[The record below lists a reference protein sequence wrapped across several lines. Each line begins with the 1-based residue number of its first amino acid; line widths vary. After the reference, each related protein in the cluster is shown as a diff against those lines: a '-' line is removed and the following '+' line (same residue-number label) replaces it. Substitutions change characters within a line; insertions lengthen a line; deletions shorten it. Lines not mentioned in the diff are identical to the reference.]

1 MDGEPEARPPH
12 LTETAMSKPRI
23 LVFAPLAGSEAMM
36 GELAAHGYDVV
47 LGEPH
52 WQQPGKA
59 KASDI
64 AAAAR
69 GVVALMGTSIRATPI
84 TREVLEASP
93 QLRTV
98 TKYSVGV
105 DDVDVAAATELGIL
119 VCHGPTEDNCFAVA
133 ENTIA
138 LMLALL
144 KKIARRDADV
154 RAGHWR
160 EERHA
165 ATFLGARVSDGYPG
179 ITVGLVGLGRI
190 GTRVS
195 QLLAP
200 WRLRI
205 IAYDPY
211 VPPTSF
217 MLAGVERVDYDTLL
231 RHCDVISF
239 HATLSDETRMMF
251 GAREIDL
258 MKPGAVVINTARGKM
273 IDEAAVAAA
282 LREGRLG
289 GAAIDAFEEEPLPM
303 DSPLR
308 GIGDTLI
315 LSPHATAKTD
325 TIELRAGAEWAG
337 RSVHDALRGRVPDNV
352 YNKDAIALWKQRF
365 GGVDLSKA

>member
-1 MDGEPEARPPH
+1 
-12 LTETAMSKPRI
+12 
-23 LVFAPLAGSEAMM
+23 
-36 GELAAHGYDVV
+36 
-47 LGEPH
+47 
-52 WQQPGKA
+52 
-59 KASDI
+59 
-64 AAAAR
+64 
-69 GVVALMGTSIRATPI
+69 
-84 TREVLEASP
+84 
-93 QLRTV
+93 
-98 TKYSVGV
+98 
-105 DDVDVAAATELGIL
+105 AAATELGIL

-144 KKIARRDADV
+144 KRIARRDADV

-337 RSVHDALRGRVPDNV
+337 RSVHDALRGRLPDNV

>member
-1 MDGEPEARPPH
+1 MP
-12 LTETAMSKPRI
+12 KPKV
-23 LVFAPLAGSEAMM
+23 LVFAPLAGTEQMM
-36 GELAAHGYDVV
+36 SELAAHGYDLV
-47 LGEPH
+47 LGEPR

-59 KASDI
+59 QASEI

-69 GVVALMGTSIRATPI
+69 DAVALMGTSIRATPI
-84 TREVLEASP
+84 TREVIEASP
-93 QLRTV
+93 NLRTV

-105 DDVDVAAATELGIL
+105 DDVDVAAATERGIL

-144 KKIARRDADV
+144 KKVQRRDADV
-154 RAGHWR
+154 RAGKWR
-160 EERHA
+160 EEQHA
-165 ATFLGARVSDGYPG
+165 ATYLGARVSDGYPG

-205 IAYDPY
+205 VAYDPY

-217 MLAGVERVDYDTLL
+217 LLAGVERVDYDTLL
-231 RHCDVISF
+231 RRSDVISF
-239 HATLSDETRMMF
+239 HATLSEETRMMF
-251 GAREIDL
+251 GEREIGL
-258 MKPGAVVINTARGKM
+258 TRPGAVVINTARGKM

-282 LREGRLG
+282 LQSGRLG

-303 DSPLR
+303 SSPLR
-308 GIGDTLI
+308 SVGDTLI
-315 LSPHATAKTD
+315 LSPHATAKSD

-337 RSVHDALRGRVPDNV
+337 RSVHDALSGRVPDNV
-352 YNKDAIALWKQRF
+352 YNKDAIALWKKRF
-365 GGVDLSKA
+365 GGIDLSGS

>member
-1 MDGEPEARPPH
+1 MDGEPETRHPY
-12 LTETAMSKPRI
+12 LTERAMPKPKV
-23 LVFAPLAGSEAMM
+23 LVYAPLAGTEQMM
-36 GELAAHGYDVV
+36 SELAGHGYDIV
-47 LGEPH
+47 LGEPR
-52 WQQPGKA
+52 WQQPGRGKP
-59 KASDI
+59 SEI

-69 GVVALMGTSIRATPI
+69 DAAALMGTSIRATPI

-93 QLRTV
+93 HLRTV
-98 TKYSVGV
+98 AKYSVGV
-105 DDVDVAAATELGIL
+105 DDVDVEAATELGIL

-133 ENTIA
+133 ENTMA

-154 RAGHWR
+154 RAGRWR

-190 GTRVS
+190 GTRVA

-200 WRLRI
+200 WRLRVI
-205 IAYDPY
+205 SYDPY

-217 MLAGVERVDYDTLL
+217 MLAGVERVDYDSLL
-231 RHCDVISF
+231 RRSDVISF
-239 HATLSDETRMMF
+239 HATLSNETRMMF
-251 GAREIDL
+251 GEREIGL
-258 MKPGAVVINTARGKM
+258 TKPGAVVINTARGNM
-273 IDEAAVAAA
+273 IDEPAVAAA
-282 LREGRLG
+282 LQTGRLG

-303 DSPLR
+303 NSPLR
-308 GIGDTLI
+308 AIGDTLI

-337 RSVHDALRGRVPDNV
+337 RSVHEALIGRVPDNV
-352 YNKDAIALWKQRF
+352 YNKDAIALWKKRF
-365 GGVDLSKA
+365 GSIDLSKS

>member
-1 MDGEPEARPPH
+1 MP
-12 LTETAMSKPRI
+12 KPRI
-23 LVFAPLAGSEAMM
+23 LVFAPLPGTETMM
-36 GELAAHGYDVV
+36 GELAAHGYDLV

-52 WQQPGKA
+52 WQQPGQA
-59 KASDI
+59 QSSEI

-69 GVVALMGTSIRATPI
+69 EAVALMGASIRATPI

-93 QLRTV
+93 YLRTV

-105 DDVDVAAATELGIL
+105 DDVDVVAATELGIL

-133 ENTIA
+133 ENTVA

-144 KKIARRDADV
+144 KKVYRRDADV
-154 RAGHWR
+154 RTGKWR
-160 EERHA
+160 EEQHA
-165 ATFLGARVSDGYPG
+165 GTFLGSRVSDGYPG
-179 ITVGLVGLGRI
+179 ITVGLVGFGRI
-190 GTRVS
+190 GTRVA

-200 WRLRI
+200 WRLHVI
-205 IAYDPY
+205 VYDPY

-231 RHCDVISF
+231 RRSDVISF

-251 GAREIDL
+251 GRREIDL
-258 MKPGAVVINTARGKM
+258 TKPGAIVINTARGKM

-282 LREGRLG
+282 LQDSRLG

-303 DSPLR
+303 NSPLR
-308 GIGDTLI
+308 AVGDTLI

-325 TIELRAGAEWAG
+325 TIELRAGAQWAG
-337 RSVHDALRGRVPDNV
+337 RSVHEALSGRVPDNV
-352 YNKDAIALWKQRF
+352 YNRDAIALWKKRF
-365 GGVDLSKA
+365 GGVDLPNS

>member
-1 MDGEPEARPPH
+1 MP
-12 LTETAMSKPRI
+12 KPRI
-23 LVFAPLAGSEAMM
+23 LVFAPLAGTDTMM
-36 GELAAHGYDVV
+36 KQLAAHGYDVV
-47 LGEPH
+47 LGEPR
-52 WQQPGKA
+52 WQKPGRGNSA
-59 KASDI
+59 EI

-69 GVVALMGTSIRATPI
+69 DAVALMGTSIRATPI

-105 DDVDVAAATELGIL
+105 DDVDVAAATDLGIL

-133 ENTIA
+133 ENTMA

-144 KKIARRDADV
+144 KKIHRRDADV
-154 RAGHWR
+154 RAGKWR
-160 EERHA
+160 EEQHA
-165 ATFLGARVSDGYPG
+165 ATYLGARVTDGYPG

-190 GTRVS
+190 GTRVA

-205 IAYDPY
+205 IACDPY
-211 VPPTSF
+211 VPPMSF
-217 MLAGVERVDYDTLL
+217 MLAGVERVDYETLL
-231 RHCDVISF
+231 RRADVVSF
-239 HATLSDETRMMF
+239 HVTLTDETRMML
-251 GAREIDL
+251 GAREIGL
-258 MKPGAVVINTARGKM
+258 MKPGAVVLNTARGR
-273 IDEAAVAAA
+273 IVDESALAAA
-282 LREGRLG
+282 LRDGRLS

-308 GIGDTLI
+308 GIGDNLI

-325 TIELRAGAEWAG
+325 TVELRAGAEWAG
-337 RSVHDALRGRVPDNV
+337 CSVHDALCGRVPDNV

-365 GGVDLSKA
+365 GGVDLSGN

>member
-1 MDGEPEARPPH
+1 MPQP
-12 LTETAMSKPRI
+12 KI
-23 LVFAPLAGSEAMM
+23 LVFAPLAGSESMM
-36 GELAAHGYDVV
+36 DQLAAHGYDIV

-52 WQQPGKA
+52 WQQPGRA
-59 KASDI
+59 QPSEV

-69 GVVALMGTSIRATPI
+69 DAVALMGTSIRATPI

-105 DDVDVAAATELGIL
+105 DDVDVAAATERGIL

-133 ENTIA
+133 ENTVA

-144 KKIARRDADV
+144 KKIHRRDADV
-154 RAGHWR
+154 RAGQWR

-179 ITVGLVGLGRI
+179 ITVGLIGLGRI

-205 IAYDPY
+205 IACDPH
-211 VPPTSF
+211 VSPLSF
-217 MLAGVERVDYDTLL
+217 MLAGVERVDYATLL
-231 RHCDVISF
+231 ARADVLSF
-239 HATLSDETRMMF
+239 HATLTDETRMMF
-251 GAREIDL
+251 GAHEIGL
-258 MKPGAVVINTARGKM
+258 MKPGAIVVNTARGRI

-282 LREGRLG
+282 LHDGRLG

-308 GIGDTLI
+308 NIGDTLI

-325 TIELRAGAEWAG
+325 TVELRAGAEWAG
-337 RSVHDALRGRVPDNV
+337 RSVYEALSGRVPDNV
-352 YNKDAIALWKQRF
+352 YNKDAIALWKKRF
-365 GGVDLSKA
+365 GGVDLSKS

>member
-1 MDGEPEARPPH
+1 MPNP
-12 LTETAMSKPRI
+12 KI
-23 LVFAPLAGSEAMM
+23 LVFAPLAGTDTMM
-36 GELAAHGYDVV
+36 NQLAAHGYDVV
-47 LGEPH
+47 LGEPR
-52 WQQPGKA
+52 WQQPGRGNSA
-59 KASDI
+59 EI

-69 GVVALMGTSIRATPI
+69 DAIALMGTSIRATPI

-105 DDVDVAAATELGIL
+105 DDVDVAAATDLGIL

-133 ENTIA
+133 ENTMA

-144 KKIARRDADV
+144 KKIHRRDADV
-154 RAGHWR
+154 RAGRWR
-160 EERHA
+160 EEQHA
-165 ATFLGARVSDGYPG
+165 ATYLSARVTDGYPG

-190 GTRVS
+190 GTRVA

-200 WRLRI
+200 WRVRI
-205 IAYDPY
+205 IACDPY
-211 VPPTSF
+211 VPPMSF
-217 MLAGVERVDYDTLL
+217 MLAGVERVDYETLL
-231 RHCDVISF
+231 RRADVVSF
-239 HATLSDETRMMF
+239 HVTLTDETRMML
-251 GAREIDL
+251 GAREIAM
-258 MKPGAVVINTARGKM
+258 MKPSAVVLNTARGRI
-273 IDEAAVAAA
+273 IDEATVAAA
-282 LREGRLG
+282 LLEGRLG

-308 GIGDTLI
+308 GVGDNLI

-337 RSVHDALRGRVPDNV
+337 RSVHDALCGRVPDNV

-365 GGVDLSKA
+365 GGIDLSSN

>member
-1 MDGEPEARPPH
+1 MP
-12 LTETAMSKPRI
+12 KPRI
-23 LVFAPLAGSEAMM
+23 LVFAPLAGTDTMM
-36 GELAAHGYDVV
+36 NQLAAHGYNVV
-47 LGEPH
+47 LGEPR
-52 WQQPGKA
+52 WQQPGRGNSA
-59 KASDI
+59 EI

-69 GVVALMGTSIRATPI
+69 GAVALMGTSIRATPI
-84 TREVLEASP
+84 TRDVLEASP

-105 DDVDVAAATELGIL
+105 DDVDVAAATDLGIL

-133 ENTIA
+133 ENTMA

-144 KKIARRDADV
+144 KKIHRRDADV
-154 RAGHWR
+154 RAGRWR
-160 EERHA
+160 EEQHA
-165 ATFLGARVSDGYPG
+165 ATYLGARVTDGYPG

-190 GTRVS
+190 GTRVA

-205 IAYDPY
+205 IACDPY
-211 VPPTSF
+211 VPPMSF
-217 MLAGVERVDYDTLL
+217 MLAGVERVDYETLL
-231 RHCDVISF
+231 RRADVVSF
-239 HATLSDETRMMF
+239 HVTLTDETRMML
-251 GAREIDL
+251 GAREIGM
-258 MKPGAVVINTARGKM
+258 MKPGAVVLNTARGRI

-282 LREGRLG
+282 LRDGHLG

-303 DSPLR
+303 DSALR
-308 GIGDTLI
+308 GIGDNLI

-337 RSVHDALRGRVPDNV
+337 RSVHDALCGRVPDNV

-365 GGVDLSKA
+365 GGVDLSSN